1 MKIYISTFILLLKI
15 ITGLTIEK
23 IDQLIIKGIDWSDSI
38 DSSNKNNLIASLGKG
53 KIMKRFICLII
64 ALSVTACASTT
75 AINSEPSGATV
86 FLNGE
91 RVGTTPYTHSD
102 TKIIGSTNT
111 VVLKK
116 EGYQDFNTVF
126 SRNENAN
133 VGAII
138 GGVFVLVPFLWAMD
152 YKPNHNYEMLPIKAA
167 TKQKTR

>member
-1 MKIYISTFILLLKI
+1 
-15 ITGLTIEK
+15 
-23 IDQLIIKGIDWSDSI
+23 
-38 DSSNKNNLIASLGKG
+38 
-53 KIMKRFICLII
+53 MKRLICLII

-75 AINSEPSGATV
+75 AINSQPSGASV

-116 EGYQDFNTVF
+116 EGYQDFSTAF

-152 YKPNHNYEMLPIKAA
+152 YKPSYNYEMQLLKSSVSSVERTKECTA
-167 TKQKTR
+167 THASSSLLLSNDIPQKS